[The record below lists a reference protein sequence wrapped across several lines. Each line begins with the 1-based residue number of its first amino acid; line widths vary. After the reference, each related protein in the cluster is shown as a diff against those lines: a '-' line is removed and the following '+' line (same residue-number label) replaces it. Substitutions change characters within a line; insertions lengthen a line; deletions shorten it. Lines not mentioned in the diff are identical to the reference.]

1 MYIFNVIKYQSIF
14 PTFYLKCFGELQCF
28 RFKYCMVIQKK
39 EVVCEGKKVLARI
52 LMHLLTAQIE
62 GISKMVLRKSC
73 KPLS

>member
-1 MYIFNVIKYQSIF
+1 
-14 PTFYLKCFGELQCF
+14 
-28 RFKYCMVIQKK
+28 MVIQKK

-62 GISKMVLRKSC
+62 GIAKMVLRKSC